1 MTAEQITK
9 ALEDCFQNDWH
20 KTKCNE
26 CPFYTATAKCMDDLK
41 DSAIEL
47 INYQKQEIEEL
58 EAEVSTAKLEAVKEF
73 TGKAKSKLGDL
84 EYNSRTNRKTIPIEK
99 HDEIVDWILH
109 EVVLNMVSELE
120 KEMVEMFD
128 DNL

>member
-9 ALEDCFQNDWH
+9 ELE
-20 KTKCNE
+20 
-26 CPFYTATAKCMDDLK
+26 
-41 DSAIEL
+41 EL

-58 EAEVSTAKLEAVKEF
+58 KAEVSTAKLEAVKEF
-73 TGKAKSKLGDL
+73 TEKAKSKLGDI

-99 HDEIVDWILH
+99 HDEIVNWILH

>member
-9 ALEDCFQNDWH
+9 ALEEF
-20 KTKCNE
+20 
-26 CPFYTATAKCMDDLK
+26 
-41 DSAIEL
+41 

-58 EAEVSTAKLEAVKEF
+58 KAEVSTAKLEAVKEF

-120 KEMVEMFD
+120 KETKAWEESHPEM
-128 DNL
+128 LEQEE